1 MPFVTC
7 QRSAAAAKGFNTCV
21 LSSRPPTRASVS
33 FFRSKSDNETGS
45 ARPLHVLF
53 GSVPQPAR
61 SHYCSSQESV
71 IETPKHT
78 TNASQAGI
86 DAPCE
91 CSRAAADCV
100 ASSWSQDAAP
110 GLRCTHDVRHAWRSV
125 LNSRRPARSTRFRNV
140 TTPSPRQRTHR
151 SRPTQALRL
160 PSDRRRLGRHRV
172 RAPRR
177 DARC

>member
-1 MPFVTC
+1 MKLSLHAHYTSSSEASMNPH
-7 QRSAAAAKGFNTCV
+7 AKV
-21 LSSRPPTRASVS
+21 
-33 FFRSKSDNETGS
+33 
-45 ARPLHVLF
+45 ARP
-53 GSVPQPAR
+53 AT
-61 SHYCSSQESV
+61 ES
-71 IETPKHT
+71 KKAGQHT

-86 DAPCE
+86 DAPRE

-160 PSDRRRLGRHRV
+160 PGHRRRLGRHRLG
-172 RAPRR
+172 APRGH
-177 DARC
+177 ARCQSSGLREGRARRHLRQRGLRAEEGHVQRRSYYGVRP